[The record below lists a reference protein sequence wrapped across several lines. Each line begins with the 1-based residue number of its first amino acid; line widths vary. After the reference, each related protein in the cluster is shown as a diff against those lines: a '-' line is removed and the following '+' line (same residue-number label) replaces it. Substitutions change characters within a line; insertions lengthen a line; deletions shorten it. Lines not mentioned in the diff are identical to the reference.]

1 MTYSERLL
9 SVNEENHT
17 MIINPSSVF
26 GKTSYNVGKMVVL
39 GADGLGEFGQQFLFP
54 YTNVAGGLGAFGAVS
69 ALTVETLQID

>member
-1 MTYSERLL
+1 MTDSERLL
-9 SVNEENHT
+9 SVNEENHI

-39 GADGLGEFGQQFLFP
+39 GAGGLGE
-54 YTNVAGGLGAFGAVS
+54 FGAVS